1 MPVHFE
7 DVLVLVVVSI
17 QVTLFTWIYLRDRQ
31 RKFGLWL
38 LGWMAIF
45 VHFAFPVLA
54 IQLAAAQAWMDW
66 MKVATLIVAATFFLL
81 SVSDVFRDKRERFL
95 FLLFIGGNSI
105 AYLTGLVLNVQ
116 ARWFYVALLIAS
128 VVSGSLQAVRYYGF
142 QNLHLY
148 FIGLLLVPYG
158 VWATGRV
165 WRGDL
170 DHGLNFYLFGFF
182 SIIGITYYREFRR
195 FSPGVVF
202 TSFAFLCWGSV
213 FPVSSFLLSHG
224 SINPAATSLV
234 WDIPKFFVAFGM
246 ILTLYESQAIVSST
260 VASKYHALFEGNLA
274 AVYLSTFGGQL
285 LDCNRAFLKMY
296 GFKSKAEALDESWVS
311 VCANSQE
318 RQSLVDALNLHGRV
332 LNHEC
337 RHRRKDGTDF
347 WVLERA
353 TVVLDPSGERVIE
366 GTAIDIT
373 ERKNTEIALKESE
386 QRFSTVYRQMPVA
399 CGIVSLEG
407 VFLSVNDAFLS
418 MMSLTPDEVI
428 GKTGV
433 ELGFWKSQEER
444 SAFYQRYLKD
454 HGQVQNKRIEFKDS
468 KGNRHVALFCATV
481 VRIGEK
487 DCIFGMVLDQTEK
500 DDLQAKFLQ
509 AQKMESLGRLAGG
522 VAHDFNN
529 MLGVIGGYAE
539 LLESKLGPNE
549 TYRRYCSKIIET
561 TQRASGLT
569 RQLLTFSRKEIVQ
582 LAPLRTD
589 LAIRELA
596 GILPRLIGED
606 VELMVDMRAEGTV
619 VMDKTHFEQIILNVV
634 INARDAMPDGGEL
647 FLETEDV
654 LRQIP
659 GPNGTPDVRRFVALR
674 IRDTGVGMDEKTRSQ
689 AFEPFFTTKEIG
701 RGTGLGLATVYG
713 IVQQCCGD
721 ISLDSSPGN
730 GTQVTIYLPAVAD
743 LEPEIRE
750 VLRQEVRRGAGNILL
765 VEDEPDLRNANAE
778 FLSSIGYSVIS
789 AGSGPE
795 ALRMASTAR
804 QIDLAISDV
813 VMPKMNGREFADR
826 LLQVHP
832 NTKVLFVSGYA
843 DDVVLQTGLSVQGI
857 PFLQKP
863 YSLRQLGSKVH
874 ELLSMTNG
882 NVH

>member
-1 MPVHFE
+1 MHFE
-7 DVLVLVVVSI
+7 GILVLVVVSI

-45 VHFAFPVLA
+45 VHFAAPILA
-54 IQLAAAQAWMDW
+54 GQGRTSQPWTDW
-66 MKVATLIVAATFFLL
+66 IRVATLIVAATFFLL
-81 SVSDVFRDKRERFL
+81 SVSEVFREKRERLL

-105 AYLTGLVLNVQ
+105 FYLTGLILNVQ
-116 ARWFYVALLIAS
+116 ARWFYLALLISS
-128 VVSGSLQAVRYYGF
+128 VISGSLQAVRHYGVR
-142 QNLHLY
+142 NAHLY
-148 FIGLLLVPYG
+148 FMHLLLLPYVG
-158 VWATGRV
+158 WAT
-165 WRGDL
+165 WRAAQGDL
-170 DHGLNFYLFGFF
+170 EQGLNFYLFGFF
-182 SIIGITYYREFRR
+182 GVTGLTYYREFRR

-202 TSFAFLCWGSV
+202 TSFSFLCWGLV
-213 FPVSSFLLSHG
+213 FPVSAYLQAHG
-224 SINPAATSLV
+224 VGPAPTSLV

-260 VASKYHALFEGNLA
+260 VATKYQALFEGNLA
-274 AVYLSTFGGQL
+274 AVYLSTFDGQL

-296 GFKSKAEALDESWVS
+296 GFKSKEEALSESWVR
-311 VCANSQE
+311 VCADNCE
-318 RQSLVDALNLHGRV
+318 RQLLVDALNLHGRV

-373 ERKNTEIALKESE
+373 ERKNAEIALKESE
-386 QRFSTVYRQMPVA
+386 QRFSAVYRQMPVA

-407 VFLSVNDAFLS
+407 IFLSVNDAFLS
-418 MMSLTPDEVI
+418 IMALTPEQVI
-428 GKTGV
+428 GKSGV

-444 SAFYQRYLKD
+444 DEFYERYLKNG
-454 HGQVQNKRIEFKDS
+454 GQVQNKRIEFKDA
-468 KGNRHVALFCATV
+468 KGNRHVALYCATV

-487 DCIFGMVLDQTEK
+487 DCIFGMMVDQTEK
-500 DDLQAKFLQ
+500 NELEAKFLQ

-539 LLESKLGPNE
+539 LLDGKLGNQE
-549 TYRRYCSKIIET
+549 TYRRYCSKILET

-582 LAPLRTD
+582 PMPLRTD
-589 LAIRELA
+589 FAIRELA

-606 VELMVDMRAEGTV
+606 VELMIDMRAEGTV

-634 INARDAMPDGGEL
+634 INARDAMPDGGQL

-654 LRQIP
+654 LRQVP
-659 GPNGTPDVRRFVALR
+659 SANGNPIVRRYVALR
-674 IRDTGVGMDEKTRSQ
+674 IRDTGVGMDEKTRSH

-713 IVQQCCGD
+713 IVQQVEGD
-721 ISLDSSPGN
+721 ISLDSSPGQ
-730 GTQVTIYLPAVAD
+730 GTQVTIFLPAVAD
-743 LEPEIRE
+743 LAPEIRE

-765 VEDEPDLRNANAE
+765 VEDETDLRNANAE

-795 ALRMASTAR
+795 ALRMASAAR

-826 LLQVHP
+826 LRQVHP
-832 NTKVLFVSGYA
+832 NTKLLFVSGYA

-874 ELLSMTNG
+874 ELLSLTNG
-882 NVH
+882 NIH